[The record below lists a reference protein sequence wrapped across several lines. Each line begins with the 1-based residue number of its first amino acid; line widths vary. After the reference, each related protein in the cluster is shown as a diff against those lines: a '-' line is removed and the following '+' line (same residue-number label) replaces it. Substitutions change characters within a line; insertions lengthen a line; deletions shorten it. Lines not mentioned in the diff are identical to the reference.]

1 MAKEFNLA
9 ETTMRRLVR
18 EDLGLQCF
26 KRRPRMALS
35 KADKKKRIEKAAI
48 LVNEMKRKPKDVVI
62 LFSDETPFSL
72 NEIVASNNSTY
83 LASAAGAADE
93 DIKYIPKTRSYAYV
107 QCIAVVASNGQKM
120 DLVFLDD
127 KERAVHRHI
136 QGLP

>member
-26 KRRPRMALS
+26 KRRPRMAL
-35 KADKKKRIEKAAI
+35 R
-48 LVNEMKRKPKDVVI
+48 
-62 LFSDETPFSL
+62 
-72 NEIVASNNSTY
+72 
-83 LASAAGAADE
+83 AADE

-127 KERAVHRHI
+127 KERLCTDTYKAYLDSYVFPWARETFGRSGGGNKMEPAATHLMKRKD
-136 QGLP
+136 G